1 MYLELKDFNEGETQE
16 NICMTIP
23 GCNYCTYF
31 QEQFVTILG
40 KFQCKH
46 KMKIFFVVYN
56 ETKFFF
62 INAIEM
68 DLNIIK
74 KTVCKIILD
83 FSRILFSIL
92 SIDVNQN
99 FNDCMACMAS
109 LRRLHKQLASVNWA
123 LKGQC
128 HEIFD
133 PFLFNKKTLPGSHM
147 NRLQRFQRNF

>member
-1 MYLELKDFNEGETQE
+1 
-16 NICMTIP
+16 
-23 GCNYCTYF
+23 
-31 QEQFVTILG
+31 
-40 KFQCKH
+40 
-46 KMKIFFVVYN
+46 
-56 ETKFFF
+56 
-62 INAIEM
+62 M

-133 PFLFNKKTLPGSHM
+133 PFYLIKKLYLGPI
-147 NRLQRFQRNF
+147 

>member
-1 MYLELKDFNEGETQE
+1 
-16 NICMTIP
+16 
-23 GCNYCTYF
+23 
-31 QEQFVTILG
+31 
-40 KFQCKH
+40 
-46 KMKIFFVVYN
+46 
-56 ETKFFF
+56 
-62 INAIEM
+62 M

-74 KTVCKIILD
+74 KIICKIILD

-133 PFLFNKKTLPGSHM
+133 PFLFNKKTLPGSHI
-147 NRLQRFQRNF
+147 NRLKQF

>member
-1 MYLELKDFNEGETQE
+1 
-16 NICMTIP
+16 
-23 GCNYCTYF
+23 
-31 QEQFVTILG
+31 
-40 KFQCKH
+40 
-46 KMKIFFVVYN
+46 
-56 ETKFFF
+56 
-62 INAIEM
+62 M

-133 PFLFNKKTLPGSHM
+133 PFLFNKKTLPGSHI
-147 NRLQRFQRNF
+147 NRLKRF

>member
-1 MYLELKDFNEGETQE
+1 
-16 NICMTIP
+16 
-23 GCNYCTYF
+23 
-31 QEQFVTILG
+31 
-40 KFQCKH
+40 
-46 KMKIFFVVYN
+46 
-56 ETKFFF
+56 
-62 INAIEM
+62 M

-92 SIDVNQN
+92 SIDVKQN
-99 FNDCMACMAS
+99 FNDCMACMACMAS

-147 NRLQRFQRNF
+147 NRLQRF